1 MKNFH
6 RCDSTKASLLSLL
19 PRTSGN
25 MITTNRVLGKRNS
38 LIHTPLAVLA
48 LGLMPSGCK
57 KSADQTAANNPPNP
71 PTQTVPVD
79 IRQPAPAGTPSLPA
93 APARIVTAGI
103 VPESLPPPL
112 QPSNLHGSG
121 RTADHGPMTV
131 SRKRRSA
138 VDLQPEK

>member
-1 MKNFH
+1 
-6 RCDSTKASLLSLL
+6 
-19 PRTSGN
+19 

-79 IRQPAPAGTPSLPA
+79 IRQPARRPALRPYPQRPLESSPQVSCLSRFHPHCNLLTYTVPAG
-93 APARIVTAGI
+93 
-103 VPESLPPPL
+103 PPTMV
-112 QPSNLHGSG
+112 Q
-121 RTADHGPMTV
+121 
-131 SRKRRSA
+131 
-138 VDLQPEK
+138 